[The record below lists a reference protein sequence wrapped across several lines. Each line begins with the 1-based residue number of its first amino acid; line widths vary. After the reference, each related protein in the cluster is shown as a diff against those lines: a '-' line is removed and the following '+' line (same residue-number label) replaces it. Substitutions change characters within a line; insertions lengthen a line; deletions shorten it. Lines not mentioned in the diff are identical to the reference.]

1 MNVSHIKGIIVI
13 IVLRTQWQ
21 DMNFFQAPIMK
32 ILQSLQSSR
41 MASYFVHNGAMKSED
56 IVTSKEEKYQE
67 SIEFSKSYRFVN
79 KI

>member
-1 MNVSHIKGIIVI
+1 MFLTSRESLM

-32 ILQSLQSSR
+32 ILQNSEASK
-41 MASYFVHNGAMKSED
+41 MASYFVQNGAMKAED
-56 IVTSKEEKYQE
+56 FVISKEEKYQE
-67 SIEFSKSYRFVN
+67 CIEFSKSYKKKFVN